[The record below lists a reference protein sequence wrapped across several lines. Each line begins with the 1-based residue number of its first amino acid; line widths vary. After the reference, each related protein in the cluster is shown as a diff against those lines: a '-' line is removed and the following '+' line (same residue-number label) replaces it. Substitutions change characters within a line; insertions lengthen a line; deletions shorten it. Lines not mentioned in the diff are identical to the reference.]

1 MNTAKLNWKKV
12 LTKDAFI
19 IGEVQG
25 GEVDTKTWQLTHF
38 HIKLYD
44 KALKEFGL
52 NKPFMGQ
59 VLICL
64 PVDYVQEVDDTITLN
79 LSLEELKN
87 TKECQE
93 YIMK

>member
-1 MNTAKLNWKKV
+1 LNTAKLNWKKV
-12 LTKDAFI
+12 LTKDAFS

-25 GEVDTKTWQLTHF
+25 GEVDPKTWQLTHF
-38 HIKLYD
+38 HISLYD
-44 KALKEFGL
+44 KTLKEFGL

-64 PVDYVQEVDDTITLN
+64 PVEYVQEVDDAVTLK
-79 LSLEELKN
+79 LSFEELKN

-93 YIMK
+93 YITK